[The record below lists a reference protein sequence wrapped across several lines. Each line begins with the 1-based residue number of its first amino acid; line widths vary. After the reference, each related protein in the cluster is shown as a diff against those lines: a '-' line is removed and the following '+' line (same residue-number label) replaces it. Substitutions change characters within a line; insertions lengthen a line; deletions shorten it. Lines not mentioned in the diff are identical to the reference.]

1 MCMRTPPR
9 KFQSPDCGNFID
21 TNVFNQTFRIYTQTM
36 MEKTFFDVQVFN
48 PNAFSNRNQT
58 PFACYRK
65 HKREKKRT
73 YAQRILEVEHSS
85 FTPLVF
91 SATCRRNRERSNLF
105 LQMSWLLYACFEVGS
120 LIQHHTLLAEMP
132 IDLLP
137 VCSAIQ
143 SLRRARSSQHH
154 VVHSPPTGCRIQA
167 TFHFYK
173 YELPIYKY
181 ELSIYK
187 YKLLI
192 YKHKL
197 SIYKYRTQMGGNWF
211 VQFVPSRLKTKQ
223 CDKQI
228 CIVSNSNT

>member
-1 MCMRTPPR
+1 MMYKCSTPTPSPTGIR
-9 KFQSPDCGNFID
+9 HPSPATESTRGKRNEHTHRGYSKWSIRPSLHLFFQPHAGGIG
-21 TNVFNQTFRIYTQTM
+21 
-36 MEKTFFDVQVFN
+36 
-48 PNAFSNRNQT
+48 
-58 PFACYRK
+58 
-65 HKREKKRT
+65 RE
-73 YAQRILEVEHSS
+73 
-85 FTPLVF
+85 
-91 SATCRRNRERSNLF
+91 ATCFYKCHGFYMLALKWDHSYSTTLC
-105 LQMSWLLYACFEVGS
+105 WLRCRLTFS
-120 LIQHHTLLAEMP
+120 P
-132 IDLLP
+132 I
-137 VCSAIQ
+137 CSAIQ

-181 ELSIYK
+181 KLS
-187 YKLLI
+187 I